1 LVELYDLQAVPISS
15 TTTASLAQTLHH
27 FLAWCIKH
35 REFANQRREEKH
47 MGIFG
52 AAVALFGKG
61 GSQPVEKK
69 PRARHPDETTESKAT
84 ILIIDDDPSFLDTM
98 RTVLRDEGY
107 NVLASSTGP
116 KGLDMVRYAKGDV
129 GAILLDFN
137 MPRFNGAET
146 LPFLRKLSPKAKVLA
161 VSGVSS
167 NELPADFRDGVER
180 LLPKPFSN
188 ADLLKALEEILDDDK
203 AADAAATASA

>member
-1 LVELYDLQAVPISS
+1 
-15 TTTASLAQTLHH
+15 
-27 FLAWCIKH
+27 
-35 REFANQRREEKH
+35 

-61 GSQPVEKK
+61 GSQPVEQ
-69 PRARHPDETTESKAT
+69 RSGVRHPDDDAEPKAT

-98 RTVLRDEGY
+98 RAVLAAEGY

-116 KGLDMVRYAKGDV
+116 KGLDMVRYARGDV

-146 LPFLRKLSPKAKVLA
+146 LPFLRKLSPNAKVLA
-161 VSGVSS
+161 VSGLKS
-167 NELPADFRDGVER
+167 NELPPDFREGVDR
-180 LLPKPFSN
+180 FISKPFSN
-188 ADLLKALEEILDDDK
+188 ADLLKSLEEILDGNP
-203 AADAAATASA
+203 AADASVSASA

>member
-1 LVELYDLQAVPISS
+1 
-15 TTTASLAQTLHH
+15 
-27 FLAWCIKH
+27 
-35 REFANQRREEKH
+35 

-61 GSQPVEKK
+61 GSQPVEQ
-69 PRARHPDETTESKAT
+69 RSRVRHPDDDAEPKAT

-98 RTVLRDEGY
+98 RTVLAAEGY

-116 KGLDMVRYAKGDV
+116 KGLDMVRYARGDV

-161 VSGVSS
+161 VSGMKS
-167 NELPADFRDGVER
+167 NELPPDFREGVDR
-180 LLPKPFSN
+180 FISKPFTN
-188 ADLLKALEEILDDDK
+188 AALLKSLEEILDGNP
-203 AADAAATASA
+203 AADASVSASA